1 MTPLSRRQ
9 FLVFGTAATLS
20 ATYAATL
27 AGRGSPA
34 TPTVLRVER
43 RTLDV
48 LGRPASVFGIV
59 RPDGRHGLTLDPG
72 ARFNVDLENR
82 LDDPTL
88 VHWHGQTPP
97 TDQDG
102 VPGLSQEP
110 LVGGGAYSY
119 HFDPRP
125 GTHWM
130 HSHVGFQ
137 KQKMVAAPFIVRTRD
152 DLRDDAQE
160 IVVML
165 HDFTFRDP
173 EEIFAELRR
182 GAGSHGAM
190 KGEVAMS
197 VRAGHGA
204 KVDGSEHAA
213 MRMQTTMHAAADSS
227 HGGSMQVHLNDVEFD
242 AYLANDRALDD
253 PDVPRVE
260 PGSRVRLRMINGAS
274 STNFIIDLGALKGQV
289 TAVDGNPVTPV
300 PGHRFPIAMAQRLD
314 ISVRLPTGHGA
325 WPILALREGD
335 TARTGIVLA
344 TARGQVK
351 KMTADGDKNAEIA
364 ALDLEKR
371 LSPVKPLPPRPVQR
385 THRLVLT
392 QGMSPYVWG
401 LNGKVWGEHQPLE
414 VMEGQRVEIAFENPT
429 IMSHPMHLH
438 GHHFQV
444 VSINGHRFSGAVRDT
459 VLVPARGRLTIA
471 FDANNPGRWAFHCHN
486 LYHMAAGMMTEVRY
500 VG

>member
-9 FLVFGTAATLS
+9 FLVFGAAAALS
-20 ATYAATL
+20 ATYAPTL

-48 LGRPASVFGIV
+48 LGRPASVVGIL
-59 RPDGRHGLTLDPG
+59 RPDGRQGLTVDPG
-72 ARFNVDLENR
+72 ARFNVVLENH
-82 LDDPTL
+82 LDNPTL

-110 LVGGGAYSY
+110 LVAGGAYSY
-119 HFDPRP
+119 DYDPRP
-125 GTHWM
+125 GAHWM

-137 KQKMVAAPFIVRTRD
+137 RQKIMAAPLIVRTPD

-160 IVVML
+160 IVVLL

-182 GAGSHGAM
+182 GAGGHGAM

-197 VRAGHGA
+197 VGTGHGA
-204 KVDGSEHAA
+204 KMDGSKHAA
-213 MRMQTTMHAAADSS
+213 MRMPKHTHATAGSS

-253 PDVPRVE
+253 PDVRRVE
-260 PGSRVRLRMINGAS
+260 PGSRVRLRMINGAG
-274 STNFIIDLGALKGQV
+274 STNFIIDLGALEGKV

-314 ISVRLPTGHGA
+314 ITVRLPTRQGA

-351 KMTADGDKNAEIA
+351 KMTADGDKDAEIA
-364 ALDLEKR
+364 GLDLEKR

-385 THRLVLT
+385 THRLVST
-392 QGMSPYVWG
+392 EGTSPYVWA
-401 LNGKVWGEHQPLE
+401 LNGKVWGKHQPLE
-414 VMEGQRVEIAFENPT
+414 VTKGQRVEIVFENPT
-429 IMSHPMHLH
+429 NMSHPMHLH

-459 VLVPARGRLTIA
+459 VLVPAKGSVTIA
-471 FDANNPGRWAFHCHN
+471 FDANNPGRWALHCHN
-486 LYHMAAGMMTEVRY
+486 LYHMVAGMMTEIQY
-500 VG
+500 AG